1 MRYKENVGM
10 YSVFQFFSL
19 ENLFMSNKN
28 RNFAADM
35 KKKDQKP
42 MTREQIFAEKAKRSF
57 YNW

>member
-1 MRYKENVGM
+1 M
-10 YSVFQFFSL
+10 YSVFQFFLL

-28 RNFAADM
+28 RNFDADM